1 MQVITENEFNQ
12 MYEEF
17 LRARGI
23 NAQKIRN
30 QKYKTPDYQIYYETN
45 FYLNEVKI
53 PELIFDPIQNVY
65 VFKTMHSKLL
75 EFIPTALK
83 QFETYDKV
91 HKVPWVITFASN
103 HMQMNWKKFSDSIV
117 GGVEFDG
124 ALNPDFTNT
133 HVFRRTRVKI
143 LIPDLYIWLQVSE
156 NKEKIFQASYFTNPN
171 STHLPIIKGLVDE
184 LTKLKVSSMDNRFN
198 LNL

>member
-1 MQVITENEFNQ
+1 MQVITEAEF
-12 MYEEF
+12 YP
-17 LRARGI
+17 LYDGLLSARGI
-23 NAQKIRN
+23 NAQKIKER
-30 QKYKTPDYQIYYETN
+30 KYKTPDFQLFYGTN

-53 PELIFDPIQNVY
+53 PELIFDPVQGVY

-91 HKVPWVITFASN
+91 HKVPWVVTFASN
-103 HMQMNWKKFSDSIV
+103 HMQMNWKKFSDSIM

-124 ALNPDFTNT
+124 TLEPDFTNT
-133 HVFRRTRVKI
+133 HVFQRTRAKI
-143 LIPDLYIWLQVSE
+143 LVPDLYIWLQVSE
-156 NKEKIFQASYFTNPN
+156 NKEKIFQASYFLNPN
-171 STHLPIIKGLVDE
+171 STHLPIIKELVDE